1 MNVWQFRLTLNLWQ
15 KQFYI
20 GNRIKQKKTFQK
32 YGKYWSISISQG
44 HFIKHKPKPH
54 SISGKCQCNGTGT
67 KAGIIWNVKVI
78 IGLHFR
84 EMSKKAYIHITT
96 TTYMIDTVQS
106 HPKVFRMMA
115 SKNEQ
120 KIKMLSK
127 KGQEIQKSSWKYTTY
142 YCTHT
147 HTKNL

>member
-1 MNVWQFRLTLNLWQ
+1 MANIEAFRFRKAISSSINQNLI
-15 KQFYI
+15 FL
-20 GNRIKQKKTFQK
+20 
-32 YGKYWSISISQG
+32 
-44 HFIKHKPKPH
+44 
-54 SISGKCQCNGTGT
+54 SGKCQCNGTGT

-96 TTYMIDTVQS
+96 YMIDTVQS

-127 KGQEIQKSSWKYTTY
+127 KGQEIQKSS
-142 YCTHT
+142 
-147 HTKNL
+147 